1 MYCSV
6 SAVTFKQM
14 FDVKDYPVQESGGSS
29 LFSLLR
35 PSIHVVVY
43 KFASSA
49 QMKMLRKIVGCE
61 SFETSRE
68 HLYDG
73 VFLSKVTSLQCS
85 HCNFAINRTHHGFF
99 LEYLPKTGF
108 LKKCQKRKSLF
119 FEKTCLWWTRVLIKL
134 QPCTAQ
140 P

>member
-1 MYCSV
+1 MILRITQCKK
-6 SAVTFKQM
+6 A
-14 FDVKDYPVQESGGSS
+14 EESS

-119 FEKTCLWWTRVLIKL
+119 FWENMSMVDQGLNKAAALYCPTLNFIKKADSYKT
-134 QPCTAQ
+134 
-140 P
+140 